1 MKKRSL
7 GRDGPQVSEIGL
19 GCWNLTGAYGPTDE
33 KEARETLSA
42 CIDEGITFLDTAN
55 VYGMGLSEEIIG
67 RFIKDH
73 PNAFSIHTKGGLY
86 RNPETKERWFKNDA
100 DYLREELEKSLKR
113 LGVEQ
118 VQMYYIH
125 RRDPDLEIEEVMETL
140 LRFREE
146 GKIEGIG
153 FSEIA
158 PYSLRKAADL
168 GPVMAVQNEYSLW
181 SRYPDL
187 GMLQTCEELGT
198 AFVAFSPM
206 GRGIF
211 ATKTPDPSTFAPTDF
226 RFQTPRF
233 TEPNFSRNVAKV
245 ADFKALAADM
255 GTTSPAL
262 AMAWVLAQGSHVF
275 SIPGTRSPGHL
286 RELAAGAHLSL
297 SADDLAAID
306 QVLPVGWSH
315 GDRYTR
321 AQWLGAEGYC

>member
-1 MKKRSL
+1 MKKRAL
-7 GRDGPQVSEIGL
+7 GRNGPQVSEIGL

-33 KEARETLSA
+33 TEARETLSA

-55 VYGMGLSEEIIG
+55 VYGMGQSEEIIG
-67 RFIKDH
+67 RFIKDS
-73 PNAFSIHTKGGLY
+73 PGRFSIHTKGGLY

-100 DYLREELEKSLKR
+100 DYLREELEKSLRR

-125 RRDPDLEIEEVMETL
+125 RRDPNLDIEEVMETL

-158 PYSLRKAADL
+158 PYSLRRASTL

-187 GMLQTCEELGT
+187 GMIQTCEELGT

-211 ATKTPDPSTFAPTDF
+211 ATEVPDPKTFAPTDF
-226 RFQTPRF
+226 RYQTPRF

-245 ADFKALAADM
+245 TEFKALAADM

-262 AMAWVLAQGSHVF
+262 AMAWVLAQGDHMF
-275 SIPGTRSPGHL
+275 SIPGTRTQTHL
-286 RELAAGAHLSL
+286 RELASGARLKL
-297 SADDLAAID
+297 GTDDLAAID
-306 QVLPVGWSH
+306 KVLPVGWAH

>member
-1 MKKRSL
+1 MQKRSL
-7 GRDGPQVSEIGL
+7 GSNGPLVSEIGL
-19 GCWNLTGAYGPTDE
+19 GCWNFTGAYGPTDE
-33 KEARETLSA
+33 QQSFETLKTA
-42 CIDEGITFLDTAN
+42 IDEGITFLDTAN

-67 RFIKDH
+67 RFIKNN
-73 PNAFSIHTKGGLY
+73 PGKFSIHTKGGLY

-100 DYLREELEKSLKR
+100 DYLREELEKSLRR

-125 RRDPDLEIEEVMETL
+125 RREPDVDIEDVMGTL
-140 LRFREE
+140 LRFKQE

-158 PYSLRKAADL
+158 PYSLRRANAC
-168 GPVMAVQNEYSLW
+168 GQVMAVQNEYSLW

-211 ATKTPDPSTFAPTDF
+211 GQQAPDPAKFERTDF
-226 RFQTPRF
+226 RYDTPRF
-233 TEPNFSRNVAKV
+233 SEPNFSNNIARVEE
-245 ADFKALAADM
+245 FKALAAEM

-262 AMAWVLAQGSHVF
+262 AMAWVLARGKHLL
-275 SIPGTRSPGHL
+275 SIPGTRSSAHL
-286 RELAAGAHLSL
+286 KELASGARLKL
-297 SADDLAAID
+297 TQADMQAIE
-306 QVLPVGWSH
+306 QILPVGWAH
-315 GDRYTR
+315 GDRYSR

>member
-7 GRDGPQVSEIGL
+7 GRDGPLVSEIGL
-19 GCWNLTGAYGPTDE
+19 GCWNFTGACGPTE
-33 KEARETLSA
+33 EANSIETLKTA
-42 CIDEGITFLDTAN
+42 IDEGITFLDTAN

-67 RFIKDH
+67 RFIKTN
-73 PNAFSIHTKGGLY
+73 PGQFAIHTKGGLY

-100 DYLREELEKSLKR
+100 DYLREELEKSLRR

-125 RRDPDLEIEEVMETL
+125 RRDPEMDIEDVMETL
-140 LRFREE
+140 LRFKQE

-158 PYSLRKAADL
+158 PFSLRRASACGD
-168 GPVMAVQNEYSLW
+168 VMAVQNEYSLW

-187 GMLQTCEELGT
+187 GMLQTCAELGT

-211 ATKTPDPSTFAPTDF
+211 SQQAPDPSTFENIDF
-226 RFQTPRF
+226 RHQSPRF
-233 TEPNFSRNVAKV
+233 IEPNFSKNVAKV

-262 AMAWVLAQGSHVF
+262 AMAWVLARDDHLF
-275 SIPGTRSPGHL
+275 SIPGTRTSEHL
-286 RELAAGAHLSL
+286 KQLTAGAQLSL
-297 SADDLAAID
+297 SDADMAAID
-306 QVLPVGWSH
+306 RVLPVGWAH
-315 GDRYTR
+315 GDRYSR
-321 AQWLGAEGYC
+321 QQWLGAEGYC

>member
-7 GRDGPQVSEIGL
+7 GRNGPEVSEIGL
-19 GCWNLTGAYGPTDE
+19 GCWNFAGAYGPTDE
-33 KEARETLSA
+33 VTSHNTLKA
-42 CIDEGITFLDTAN
+42 AIDEGITFLDTAN
-55 VYGMGLSEEIIG
+55 VYGMGQSEEIIG
-67 RFIKDH
+67 RFIRDNPGH
-73 PNAFSIHTKGGLY
+73 FSIHTKGGLY

-118 VQMYYIH
+118 IQMYYIH
-125 RRDPDLEIEEVMETL
+125 RREPDLDIEQVMETL
-140 LRFREE
+140 LRFKEE

-158 PYSLRKAADL
+158 PYSLRRAAACGD
-168 GPVMAVQNEYSLW
+168 VMAVQSEYSLW

-187 GMLQTCEELGT
+187 GMLQTCDELGT

-211 ATKTPDPSTFAPTDF
+211 ADKTPDPSTFEKTDF
-226 RFQTPRF
+226 RYETPRF
-233 TEPNFSRNVAKV
+233 TEPNFSANVKKINE
-245 ADFKALAADM
+245 FKMLAADM
-255 GTTSPAL
+255 GTSSPAL
-262 AMAWVLAQGSHVF
+262 AMAWVLAQGDHVF
-275 SIPGTRSPGHL
+275 SIPGTRTADHL
-286 RELAAGAHLSL
+286 RQLTAGAALTLSE
-297 SADDLAAID
+297 DDLRAID
-306 QVLPVGWSH
+306 QVLPVGWAH